1 MEIVENI
8 SIMKNLRRN
17 LTDSVGFVPT
27 MGYLHDGH
35 LSLVKQARTDNDIAI
50 VSIFINP
57 TQFGPKEDF
66 KDYPRDMDRDS
77 RLLEEL
83 GVDYMFYHDHTEMY
97 TPQYKTYVEV
107 EDLPDKWEG
116 ESRPGHFRGVCT
128 VVLKLVNIVLPDVAF
143 FGQKDA
149 QQAVHDCEREAKQS
163 ITDAQIAAQHI
174 ITRTDQRISDMEMR
188 HSHKLNKHI
197 RDIEKQGA
205 EKADAEAGGHLEA
218 EKLASVIIELAIELC
233 PCDADDGPDS

>member
-1 MEIVENI
+1 MQ
-8 SIMKNLRRN
+8 SIEQGNTAYRRQADDASIICRKKMKDDNRATTSQIEQHVTTVL
-17 LTDSVGFVPT
+17 
-27 MGYLHDGH
+27 
-35 LSLVKQARTDNDIAI
+35 QA
-50 VSIFINP
+50 
-57 TQFGPKEDF
+57 E
-66 KDYPRDMDRDS
+66 
-77 RLLEEL
+77 
-83 GVDYMFYHDHTEMY
+83 
-97 TPQYKTYVEV
+97 
-107 EDLPDKWEG
+107 
-116 ESRPGHFRGVCT
+116 
-128 VVLKLVNIVLPDVAF
+128 
-143 FGQKDA
+143 KDA
-149 QQAVHDCEREAKQS
+149 QQAVHDCEGEAKQS